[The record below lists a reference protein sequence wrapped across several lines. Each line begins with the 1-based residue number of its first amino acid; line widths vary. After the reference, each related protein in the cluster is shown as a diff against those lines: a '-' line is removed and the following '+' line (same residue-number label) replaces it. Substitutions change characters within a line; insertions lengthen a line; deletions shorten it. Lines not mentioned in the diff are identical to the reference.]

1 MLPLS
6 SEEQAV
12 LEHHLQEVAK
22 ILKGHTEPEKL
33 KDFESIEVELREQ
46 IQTYVSPRIGEFFL
60 PPTPPNAR
68 AASKA

>member
-1 MLPLS
+1 
-6 SEEQAV
+6 
-12 LEHHLQEVAK
+12 VAK

-46 IQTYVSPRIGEFFL
+46 IQTYVSPRIGEIFL